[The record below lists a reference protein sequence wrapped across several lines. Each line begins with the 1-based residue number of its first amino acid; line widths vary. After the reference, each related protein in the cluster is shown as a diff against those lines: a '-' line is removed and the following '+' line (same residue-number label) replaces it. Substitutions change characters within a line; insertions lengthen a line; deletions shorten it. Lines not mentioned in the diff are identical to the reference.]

1 VKGDRIV
8 TGRALKTLTGEETVL
23 PPDALAEFEARL
35 GGTLIRPEDAAYD
48 EARALWNG
56 MIDKR
61 PGLIVRCAGTADVL
75 ASVRLAREH
84 KLLTAV
90 RSGGHN
96 VAGNAMVDGG
106 LVIDLSRMRGIWVD
120 PKKRVAR
127 VQGGVTLGDIDRE
140 TQPFGL
146 AASMGVVTATGI
158 AGLTLGGGYGWL
170 TRKHGLACDNLLSVD
185 LVTADGQL
193 RTASTIEN
201 PDLYWAVRGGG
212 GNFGVAVSFE
222 FRLHPVGPEA
232 WLAAAFYPATK
243 AREGLRYFREAMAT
257 APEDL
262 FALAVLWSA
271 PEADPFPQEMWG
283 QPVLA
288 FVGVYTGPLAQGEA
302 VIRPLREFGTPI
314 ADLSGQMPYID
325 IQQFYDED
333 YPDGMLY
340 YWKSIYLDKLSDA
353 ALDALAEH
361 GVDRPSPLSNVDVW
375 YLGGAFSRV
384 GAQETAVGR
393 RDFQAM
399 IGVEANWT
407 DPDQSEANIRW
418 ARNLV
423 AQLKP
428 YSSGGSYLNFGGYS
442 EEGQAVVEN
451 VYEQNLQRLA
461 AIKKKYDPDNLFRVN
476 HNIKPA
482 G

>member
-1 VKGDRIV
+1 
-8 TGRALKTLTGEETVL
+8 
-23 PPDALAEFEARL
+23 
-35 GGTLIRPEDAAYD
+35 
-48 EARALWNG
+48 
-56 MIDKR
+56 
-61 PGLIVRCAGTADVL
+61 
-75 ASVRLAREH
+75 
-84 KLLTAV
+84 
-90 RSGGHN
+90 
-96 VAGNAMVDGG
+96 VAGNALVDGG
-106 LVIDLSRMRGIWVD
+106 IVIDLSRLRGVWVD
-120 PKKRVAR
+120 PKNRIAR
-127 VQGGVTLGDIDRE
+127 VQGGATLGDIDRE

-170 TRKHGLACDNLLSVD
+170 TRKYGLACDNLLSVD

-193 RTASTIEN
+193 RTASATEN
-201 PDLYWAVRGGG
+201 PDLFWAVRGGG

-232 WLAAAFYPATK
+232 WLAAAFYPASRAK
-243 AREGLRYFREAMAT
+243 EGLRYFRDYMAT

-271 PEADPFPQEMWG
+271 PEADPFPKEMWG

-288 FVGVYTGPLAQGEA
+288 FVGVYTGPLAKGEA

-314 ADLSGQMPYID
+314 ADLSGKMPYTD

-333 YPDGMLY
+333 YPDGMRY
-340 YWKSIYLDKLSDA
+340 YWKSIYLDQLSDE
-353 ALDALAEH
+353 ALDALVQH

-384 GAQETAVGR
+384 GPQETAVGR

-399 IGVEANWT
+399 IGVEANWA
-407 DPDQSEANIRW
+407 DPEASEANIDW

-423 AQLKP
+423 AQLEP
-428 YSSGGSYLNFGGYS
+428 FSSGGSYVNFGGYS
-442 EEGQAVVEN
+442 EEGKDVVAD
-451 VYEQNLQRLA
+451 VYAKNLRRLA
-461 AIKKKYDPDNLFRVN
+461 VIKRTYDPDNLFRVN
-476 HNIKPA
+476 HNIRPA